1 MKSLTLAY
9 DIFRGENFLE
19 PLAKRGIVTKVSALK
34 VILDNKKRLNI
45 NTEYEWGYASL
56 SKDNLFEVLNVVG
69 EITTLDILMPSDVD
83 IKIFKLKDSDF
94 DKLIDIINAVVDP
107 NDIIGYCKEIRGTA
121 NVDGKMYDFT
131 TQDRVLEVPIR
142 IINPKV
148 NDSVVDYFNGESGTE
163 IILKEYLDLN
173 DDEGY
178 KLNYYGQEIINE
190 TFAIGQL
197 INFLITGNTNRIVR
211 GDSIRE
217 PRFIEGNELKKFDV
231 SISNPP
237 FMMKIDKEIINE
249 DKLNRFRYGVS
260 EGININSDWI
270 VANQILSTLNEYG
283 KGAILLPIGAL
294 FRGGVEERI
303 RKSIIN
309 EYLIDAVVR
318 IPSSVLSY
326 TSIVTCWVIFNK
338 NKEKNRKGKIQFID
352 LTNFVESIDRRN
364 NTISKI
370 GVDKAV
376 EVYNKFEENEMSF
389 ILDMEKLEEKQY
401 DLNAFDYIK
410 SERLMERFNH
420 IKMTEFYKVA
430 QIRRGVQV
438 NKGKL
443 DALNTGSER
452 THYLISIGNI
462 VDGKI
467 VVSEADK
474 IQIERK
480 WAGVYEVKPGDLLIT
495 SKGTQFKVAMV
506 EKEIKAIVSA
516 NLFIV
521 RTYED
526 KYIPEVLKYYL
537 ESWNNLTQLSVSIAT
552 YQDMVIDGENDTEL
566 DDLFLASIS
575 SDIFSCL
582 ENYWK
587 IKTAHNNLRFLFGIK
602 EGEPDSEALI
612 QYIGI
617 NQQTNQALYPY
628 E

>member
-94 DKLIDIINAVVDP
+94 DKLIDIINAVVEP

-197 INFLITGNTNRIVR
+197 INFLITGNTNRIIR

-249 DKLNRFRYGVS
+249 DKLNRFKYGVS

-309 EYLIDAVVR
+309 EDLIDAVVR

-480 WAGVYEVKPGDLLIT
+480 WAGVYEVKTGDLLIT

-537 ESWNNLTQLSVSIAT
+537 ESELGQSLIEGIIKGTAIKSIAHKDIEKFAVPEI
-552 YQDMVIDGENDTEL
+552 DMETQKRVLNMIKQSENDYKNR
-566 DDLFLASIS
+566 I
-575 SDIFSCL
+575 
-582 ENYWK
+582 
-587 IKTAHNNLRFLFGIK
+587 R
-602 EGEPDSEALI
+602 EAQEI
-612 QYIGI
+612 Y
-617 NQQTNQALYPY
+617 NQEQNEIRKALNFID
-628 E
+628 

>member
-178 KLNYYGQEIINE
+178 KLNYYGHEIINE

-309 EYLIDAVVR
+309 EDLIDAVVR

-537 ESWNNLTQLSVSIAT
+537 ESELGQSLIEGIIKGTAIKSIAHKDIEKFAVPEI
-552 YQDMVIDGENDTEL
+552 DMETQKRVLNMIKQSENDYKNR
-566 DDLFLASIS
+566 I
-575 SDIFSCL
+575 
-582 ENYWK
+582 
-587 IKTAHNNLRFLFGIK
+587 R
-602 EGEPDSEALI
+602 EAQEI
-612 QYIGI
+612 Y
-617 NQQTNQALYPY
+617 NQEQNEIRKALNFID
-628 E
+628 

>member
-19 PLAKRGIVTKVSALK
+19 PLAKRSIVTKVSALK

-45 NTEYEWGYASL
+45 NTEYEWGYVSL

-69 EITTLDILMPSDVD
+69 EITTLEILMPSDVD

-94 DKLIDIINAVVDP
+94 DKLIYIINAVVDS

-142 IINPKV
+142 IIDPKV
-148 NDSVVDYFNGESGTE
+148 NDSVVDYFNGESGIE

-309 EYLIDAVVR
+309 EDLIDAVVR

-410 SERLMERFNH
+410 SERLMESFNH

-480 WAGVYEVKPGDLLIT
+480 WEGVYEVKLGDLLIT

-506 EKEIKAIVSA
+506 KEEIKAIVSA

-521 RTYED
+521 RAYED

-537 ESWNNLTQLSVSIAT
+537 ESELGQSLIEGIIKGTAIKSIAHKDIEKFAVPEI
-552 YQDMVIDGENDTEL
+552 DMETQKRVLNMIKQSKNDYENRIREAQEIYNQEQNEIRKALNFID
-566 DDLFLASIS
+566 
-575 SDIFSCL
+575 
-582 ENYWK
+582 
-587 IKTAHNNLRFLFGIK
+587 
-602 EGEPDSEALI
+602 
-612 QYIGI
+612 
-617 NQQTNQALYPY
+617 
-628 E
+628 

>member
-19 PLAKRGIVTKVSALK
+19 PLAKRSIVTKVSALK
-34 VILDNKKRLNI
+34 VILENKKRLNI

-69 EITTLDILMPSDVD
+69 EITTLEILMPSDVD

-94 DKLIDIINAVVDP
+94 DKLIYIINAVVDS

-142 IINPKV
+142 IIDPKV

-309 EYLIDAVVR
+309 EDLIDAVVR

-526 KYIPEVLKYYL
+526 KYIPDVLKYYL
-537 ESWNNLTQLSVSIAT
+537 ESELGQSLIEGIIKGTAIKSIAHKDIEKFAVPEI
-552 YQDMVIDGENDTEL
+552 DMETQKRVLNMIKQSENDY
-566 DDLFLASIS
+566 
-575 SDIFSCL
+575 
-582 ENYWK
+582 ENR
-587 IKTAHNNLRFLFGIK
+587 IR
-602 EGEPDSEALI
+602 EAQEI
-612 QYIGI
+612 Y
-617 NQQTNQALYPY
+617 NQEQNEIRKALNFID
-628 E
+628 

>member
-19 PLAKRGIVTKVSALK
+19 PLAKRSIVTKVSALK

-69 EITTLDILMPSDVD
+69 EITTLEILMPSDVD

-94 DKLIDIINAVVDP
+94 DKLIYIINAVVDS

-142 IINPKV
+142 IIDPKV
-148 NDSVVDYFNGESGTE
+148 NDSVVDYFNGESGIE

-309 EYLIDAVVR
+309 EDLIDAVVR

-410 SERLMERFNH
+410 SERLMESFNH

-480 WAGVYEVKPGDLLIT
+480 WAGVYEVKLGDLLIT

-506 EKEIKAIVSA
+506 KEEIKAIVSA

-521 RTYED
+521 RAYED

-537 ESWNNLTQLSVSIAT
+537 ESELGQSLIEGIIKGTAIKSIAHKDIEKFAVPEI
-552 YQDMVIDGENDTEL
+552 DMETQKRVLNMIKQSKNDYENRIREAQEIYNQEQNEIRKALNFID
-566 DDLFLASIS
+566 
-575 SDIFSCL
+575 
-582 ENYWK
+582 
-587 IKTAHNNLRFLFGIK
+587 
-602 EGEPDSEALI
+602 
-612 QYIGI
+612 
-617 NQQTNQALYPY
+617 
-628 E
+628 

>member
-309 EYLIDAVVR
+309 EDLIDAVVR

-521 RTYED
+521 RTYGD

-537 ESWNNLTQLSVSIAT
+537 ESELGQSLIEGIIKGTAIKSIAHKDIEKFAVPEI
-552 YQDMVIDGENDTEL
+552 DMETQKRVLNMIKQSENDYKNR
-566 DDLFLASIS
+566 I
-575 SDIFSCL
+575 
-582 ENYWK
+582 
-587 IKTAHNNLRFLFGIK
+587 R
-602 EGEPDSEALI
+602 EAQEI
-612 QYIGI
+612 Y
-617 NQQTNQALYPY
+617 NQEQNEIRKALNFID
-628 E
+628 

>member
-19 PLAKRGIVTKVSALK
+19 PLAKRSIVTKVSALK

-94 DKLIDIINAVVDP
+94 DKLIDIINAVVES

-142 IINPKV
+142 IIDPKV

-309 EYLIDAVVR
+309 EDLIDAVVR

-537 ESWNNLTQLSVSIAT
+537 ESELGQRLIEGIIKGTAIKSIAHKDIEKFAVPEI
-552 YQDMVIDGENDTEL
+552 DMETQKRVLNMIKQSENDY
-566 DDLFLASIS
+566 
-575 SDIFSCL
+575 
-582 ENYWK
+582 ENR
-587 IKTAHNNLRFLFGIK
+587 IR
-602 EGEPDSEALI
+602 EAQEI
-612 QYIGI
+612 Y
-617 NQQTNQALYPY
+617 NQEQNEIRKALNFID
-628 E
+628 

>member
-1 MKSLTLAY
+1 
-9 DIFRGENFLE
+9 
-19 PLAKRGIVTKVSALK
+19 
-34 VILDNKKRLNI
+34 
-45 NTEYEWGYASL
+45 
-56 SKDNLFEVLNVVG
+56 
-69 EITTLDILMPSDVD
+69 
-83 IKIFKLKDSDF
+83 
-94 DKLIDIINAVVDP
+94 
-107 NDIIGYCKEIRGTA
+107 
-121 NVDGKMYDFT
+121 MYDFT

-142 IINPKV
+142 IIDPKV

-173 DDEGY
+173 NDEGY
-178 KLNYYGQEIINE
+178 KLNYYGQEIISE

-197 INFLITGNTNRIVR
+197 INFLITGNTNRIVK

-249 DKLNRFRYGVS
+249 DKLNRFKYGVS

-309 EYLIDAVVR
+309 EDLIDAVVR

-480 WAGVYEVKPGDLLIT
+480 WAGVYEVKTGDLLIT

-516 NLFIV
+516 NLFII

-537 ESWNNLTQLSVSIAT
+537 ESELGQSLIEGIIKGTAIKSIAHKDIEKFAVPEI
-552 YQDMVIDGENDTEL
+552 DMETQKRVLNMIKQSENDY
-566 DDLFLASIS
+566 
-575 SDIFSCL
+575 
-582 ENYWK
+582 ENR
-587 IKTAHNNLRFLFGIK
+587 IR
-602 EGEPDSEALI
+602 EAQEI
-612 QYIGI
+612 Y
-617 NQQTNQALYPY
+617 NQEQNEIRKALNFID
-628 E
+628 

>member
-309 EYLIDAVVR
+309 EDLIDAVVR

-537 ESWNNLTQLSVSIAT
+537 ESELGQSLIEGIIKGTAIKSIAHKDIEKFAVPEI
-552 YQDMVIDGENDTEL
+552 DMETQKRVLNMIKQSENDY
-566 DDLFLASIS
+566 
-575 SDIFSCL
+575 
-582 ENYWK
+582 ENR
-587 IKTAHNNLRFLFGIK
+587 IR
-602 EGEPDSEALI
+602 EAQEI
-612 QYIGI
+612 Y
-617 NQQTNQALYPY
+617 NQEQNEIRKALNFID
-628 E
+628 

>member
-56 SKDNLFEVLNVVG
+56 SKDNLFEVLNLVG

-309 EYLIDAVVR
+309 EDLIDAVVR

-480 WAGVYEVKPGDLLIT
+480 WAGVYEVKTGDLLIT

-537 ESWNNLTQLSVSIAT
+537 ESELGQSLIEGIIKGTAIKSIAHKDIEKFAVPEI
-552 YQDMVIDGENDTEL
+552 DMETQKRVLNMIKQSENDYKNR
-566 DDLFLASIS
+566 I
-575 SDIFSCL
+575 
-582 ENYWK
+582 
-587 IKTAHNNLRFLFGIK
+587 R
-602 EGEPDSEALI
+602 EAQEI
-612 QYIGI
+612 Y
-617 NQQTNQALYPY
+617 NQEQNEIRKALNFID
-628 E
+628 

>member
-94 DKLIDIINAVVDP
+94 DKLIDIINAVVEP

-197 INFLITGNTNRIVR
+197 INFLITGNTNRIIR

-249 DKLNRFRYGVS
+249 DKLNRFKYGVS

-309 EYLIDAVVR
+309 EDLIDAVVR

-480 WAGVYEVKPGDLLIT
+480 WAGVYEVKTGDLLIT

-537 ESWNNLTQLSVSIAT
+537 ESELGQSLIEGIIKGTAIKSIAHKDIEKFAVPEI
-552 YQDMVIDGENDTEL
+552 DMETQKRVLNMIKQSENDY
-566 DDLFLASIS
+566 
-575 SDIFSCL
+575 
-582 ENYWK
+582 ENR
-587 IKTAHNNLRFLFGIK
+587 IR
-602 EGEPDSEALI
+602 EAQEI
-612 QYIGI
+612 Y
-617 NQQTNQALYPY
+617 NQEQNEIRKALNFID
-628 E
+628 

>member
-309 EYLIDAVVR
+309 EDLIDAVVR

-389 ILDMEKLEEKQY
+389 ILDME
-401 DLNAFDYIK
+401 N
-410 SERLMERFNH
+410 
-420 IKMTEFYKVA
+420 
-430 QIRRGVQV
+430 GV
-438 NKGKL
+438 
-443 DALNTGSER
+443 
-452 THYLISIGNI
+452 
-462 VDGKI
+462 
-467 VVSEADK
+467 
-474 IQIERK
+474 
-480 WAGVYEVKPGDLLIT
+480 
-495 SKGTQFKVAMV
+495 
-506 EKEIKAIVSA
+506 
-516 NLFIV
+516 
-521 RTYED
+521 
-526 KYIPEVLKYYL
+526 
-537 ESWNNLTQLSVSIAT
+537 
-552 YQDMVIDGENDTEL
+552 
-566 DDLFLASIS
+566 
-575 SDIFSCL
+575 C
-582 ENYWK
+582 
-587 IKTAHNNLRFLFGIK
+587 
-602 EGEPDSEALI
+602 
-612 QYIGI
+612 
-617 NQQTNQALYPY
+617 
-628 E
+628 

>member
-19 PLAKRGIVTKVSALK
+19 PLAKRSIVTKVSALK

-94 DKLIDIINAVVDP
+94 DKLIDIINAVVES

-142 IINPKV
+142 IIDPKV

-309 EYLIDAVVR
+309 EDLIDAVVR

-537 ESWNNLTQLSVSIAT
+537 ESELGQSLIEGIIKGTAIKSIAHKDIEKFAVPEI
-552 YQDMVIDGENDTEL
+552 DMETQKRVLNMIKQSENDY
-566 DDLFLASIS
+566 
-575 SDIFSCL
+575 
-582 ENYWK
+582 ENR
-587 IKTAHNNLRFLFGIK
+587 IR
-602 EGEPDSEALI
+602 EAQEI
-612 QYIGI
+612 Y
-617 NQQTNQALYPY
+617 NQEQNEIRKALNFID
-628 E
+628 

>member
-309 EYLIDAVVR
+309 EDLIDAVVR

-462 VDGKI
+462 VEGKI

-521 RTYED
+521 RTYGD

-537 ESWNNLTQLSVSIAT
+537 ESELGQSLIEGIIKGTAIKSIAHKDIEKFAVPEI
-552 YQDMVIDGENDTEL
+552 DMETQKRVLNMIKQSENDYKNR
-566 DDLFLASIS
+566 I
-575 SDIFSCL
+575 
-582 ENYWK
+582 
-587 IKTAHNNLRFLFGIK
+587 R
-602 EGEPDSEALI
+602 EAQEI
-612 QYIGI
+612 Y
-617 NQQTNQALYPY
+617 NQEQNEIRKALNFID
-628 E
+628 

>member
-94 DKLIDIINAVVDP
+94 DKLIDIINAVVEP

-309 EYLIDAVVR
+309 EDLIDAVVR

-537 ESWNNLTQLSVSIAT
+537 ESELGQSLIEGIIKGTAIKSIAHKDIEKFAVPEI
-552 YQDMVIDGENDTEL
+552 DMETQKRVLNMIKQSENDYKNR
-566 DDLFLASIS
+566 I
-575 SDIFSCL
+575 
-582 ENYWK
+582 
-587 IKTAHNNLRFLFGIK
+587 R
-602 EGEPDSEALI
+602 EAQEI
-612 QYIGI
+612 Y
-617 NQQTNQALYPY
+617 NQEQNEIRKALNFID
-628 E
+628 

>member
-19 PLAKRGIVTKVSALK
+19 PLAKRSIVTKVSALK

-94 DKLIDIINAVVDP
+94 DKLIDIINAVVES

-142 IINPKV
+142 IIDPKV

-173 DDEGY
+173 NDERY

-197 INFLITGNTNRIVR
+197 INFLITGNTNRIVK

-249 DKLNRFRYGVS
+249 DKLNRFKYGVS

-309 EYLIDAVVR
+309 EDLIDAVVR

-480 WAGVYEVKPGDLLIT
+480 WAGVYEVKTGDLLIT

-516 NLFIV
+516 NLFII

-537 ESWNNLTQLSVSIAT
+537 ESELGQSLIEGIIKGTAIKSIAHKDIEKFAVPEI
-552 YQDMVIDGENDTEL
+552 DMETQKRVLNMIKQSENDY
-566 DDLFLASIS
+566 
-575 SDIFSCL
+575 
-582 ENYWK
+582 ENR
-587 IKTAHNNLRFLFGIK
+587 IR
-602 EGEPDSEALI
+602 EAQEI
-612 QYIGI
+612 Y
-617 NQQTNQALYPY
+617 NQEQNEIRKALNFID
-628 E
+628 

>member
-19 PLAKRGIVTKVSALK
+19 PLAKRSIVTKVSALK

-45 NTEYEWGYASL
+45 NTEYEWGYVSL

-69 EITTLDILMPSDVD
+69 EITTLEILMPSDVD

-94 DKLIDIINAVVDP
+94 DKLIYIINAVVDS

-142 IINPKV
+142 IIDPKV
-148 NDSVVDYFNGESGTE
+148 NDSVVDYFNGESGIE

-309 EYLIDAVVR
+309 EDLIDAVVR

-410 SERLMERFNH
+410 SERLMESFNH

-480 WAGVYEVKPGDLLIT
+480 WAGVYEVKLGDLLIT

-506 EKEIKAIVSA
+506 KEEIKAIVSA

-521 RTYED
+521 RAYED

-537 ESWNNLTQLSVSIAT
+537 ESELGQSLIEGIIKGTAIKSIAHKDIEKFAVPEI
-552 YQDMVIDGENDTEL
+552 DMETQKRVLNMIKRSKNDYENRIREAQEIYNQEQNEIRKALNFID
-566 DDLFLASIS
+566 
-575 SDIFSCL
+575 
-582 ENYWK
+582 
-587 IKTAHNNLRFLFGIK
+587 
-602 EGEPDSEALI
+602 
-612 QYIGI
+612 
-617 NQQTNQALYPY
+617 
-628 E
+628 

>member
-309 EYLIDAVVR
+309 EDLIDAVVR

-516 NLFIV
+516 NLFII

-537 ESWNNLTQLSVSIAT
+537 ESELGQSLIEGIIKGTAIKSIAHKDIEKFAVPEI
-552 YQDMVIDGENDTEL
+552 DMETQKRVLNMIKQSENDY
-566 DDLFLASIS
+566 
-575 SDIFSCL
+575 
-582 ENYWK
+582 ENR
-587 IKTAHNNLRFLFGIK
+587 IR
-602 EGEPDSEALI
+602 EAQEI
-612 QYIGI
+612 Y
-617 NQQTNQALYPY
+617 NQEQNEIRKALNFID
-628 E
+628 

>member
-142 IINPKV
+142 IIDPKV

-197 INFLITGNTNRIVR
+197 INFLITGNTNRIVK

-309 EYLIDAVVR
+309 EDLIDAVVR

-537 ESWNNLTQLSVSIAT
+537 ESELGQSLIEGIIKGTAIKSIAHKDIEKFAVPEI
-552 YQDMVIDGENDTEL
+552 DMETQKRVLNMIKQSENDY
-566 DDLFLASIS
+566 
-575 SDIFSCL
+575 
-582 ENYWK
+582 ENR
-587 IKTAHNNLRFLFGIK
+587 IR
-602 EGEPDSEALI
+602 EAQEI
-612 QYIGI
+612 Y
-617 NQQTNQALYPY
+617 NQEQNEIRKALNFID
-628 E
+628 

>member
-19 PLAKRGIVTKVSALK
+19 PLAKRSIVTKVSALK

-142 IINPKV
+142 IIDPKV

-309 EYLIDAVVR
+309 EDLIDAVVR

-537 ESWNNLTQLSVSIAT
+537 ESELGQSLIEGIIKGTAIKSIAHKDIEKFAVPEI
-552 YQDMVIDGENDTEL
+552 DMETQKRVLNMIKQSENDY
-566 DDLFLASIS
+566 
-575 SDIFSCL
+575 
-582 ENYWK
+582 ENR
-587 IKTAHNNLRFLFGIK
+587 IR
-602 EGEPDSEALI
+602 EAQEI
-612 QYIGI
+612 Y
-617 NQQTNQALYPY
+617 NQEQNEIRKALNFID
-628 E
+628 

>member
-94 DKLIDIINAVVDP
+94 DKLIDIINAVVES

-142 IINPKV
+142 IIDPKV

-197 INFLITGNTNRIVR
+197 INFLITGNTNRIVK

-309 EYLIDAVVR
+309 EDLIDAVVR

-537 ESWNNLTQLSVSIAT
+537 ESELGQSLIEGIIKGTAIKSIAHKDIEKFAVPEI
-552 YQDMVIDGENDTEL
+552 DMETQKRVLNMIKQSENDY
-566 DDLFLASIS
+566 
-575 SDIFSCL
+575 
-582 ENYWK
+582 ENR
-587 IKTAHNNLRFLFGIK
+587 IR
-602 EGEPDSEALI
+602 EAQEI
-612 QYIGI
+612 Y
-617 NQQTNQALYPY
+617 NQEQNEIRKALNFID
-628 E
+628 

>member
-19 PLAKRGIVTKVSALK
+19 PLAKRSIVTKVSALK

-94 DKLIDIINAVVDP
+94 DKLIDIINAVVEP

-249 DKLNRFRYGVS
+249 DKLNRFKYGVS

-309 EYLIDAVVR
+309 EDLIDAVVR

-537 ESWNNLTQLSVSIAT
+537 ESELGQSLIEGIIKGTAIKSIAHKDIEKFAVPEI
-552 YQDMVIDGENDTEL
+552 DMETQKRVLNMIKQSENDY
-566 DDLFLASIS
+566 
-575 SDIFSCL
+575 
-582 ENYWK
+582 ENR
-587 IKTAHNNLRFLFGIK
+587 IR
-602 EGEPDSEALI
+602 EAQEI
-612 QYIGI
+612 Y
-617 NQQTNQALYPY
+617 NQEQNEIRKALNFID
-628 E
+628 

>member
-19 PLAKRGIVTKVSALK
+19 PLAKRSIVTKVSALK
-34 VILDNKKRLNI
+34 VILENKKRLNI

-69 EITTLDILMPSDVD
+69 EITTLEILMPSDVD

-94 DKLIDIINAVVDP
+94 DKLIYIINAVVDS

-142 IINPKV
+142 IIDPKV

-309 EYLIDAVVR
+309 EDLIDAVVR

-410 SERLMERFNH
+410 SERLMESFNH

-480 WAGVYEVKPGDLLIT
+480 WAGVYEVKLGDLLIT

-506 EKEIKAIVSA
+506 EEKIKAIVSA

-521 RTYED
+521 RAYED

-537 ESWNNLTQLSVSIAT
+537 ESELGQRLIEGIIKGTAIKSIAHKDIEKFAVPEI
-552 YQDMVIDGENDTEL
+552 DMETQKRVLKMIKQSENDY
-566 DDLFLASIS
+566 
-575 SDIFSCL
+575 
-582 ENYWK
+582 ENR
-587 IKTAHNNLRFLFGIK
+587 IR
-602 EGEPDSEALI
+602 EAQEI
-612 QYIGI
+612 Y
-617 NQQTNQALYPY
+617 NQEQNEIRKALNFID
-628 E
+628 

>member
-19 PLAKRGIVTKVSALK
+19 PLAKRSIVTKVSALK

-94 DKLIDIINAVVDP
+94 DKLIDIINAVVES
-107 NDIIGYCKEIRGTA
+107 NDIIGYCKEIRGTD

-142 IINPKV
+142 IIDPKV

-173 DDEGY
+173 NDERY

-197 INFLITGNTNRIVR
+197 INFLITGNTNRIVK

-249 DKLNRFRYGVS
+249 DKLNRFKYGVS

-309 EYLIDAVVR
+309 EDLIDAVVR

-480 WAGVYEVKPGDLLIT
+480 WAGVYEVKTGDLLIT

-537 ESWNNLTQLSVSIAT
+537 ESELGQSLIEGIIKGTAIKSIAHKDIEKFAVPEI
-552 YQDMVIDGENDTEL
+552 DMETQKRVLNMIKQSENDY
-566 DDLFLASIS
+566 
-575 SDIFSCL
+575 
-582 ENYWK
+582 ENR
-587 IKTAHNNLRFLFGIK
+587 IR
-602 EGEPDSEALI
+602 EAQEI
-612 QYIGI
+612 Y
-617 NQQTNQALYPY
+617 NQEQNEIRKALNFID
-628 E
+628 

>member
-309 EYLIDAVVR
+309 EDLIDAVVR

-495 SKGTQFKVAMV
+495 SKGTQFKVAIV

-537 ESWNNLTQLSVSIAT
+537 ESELGQSLIEGIIKGTAIKSIAHKDIEKFAVPEI
-552 YQDMVIDGENDTEL
+552 DMETQKRVLNMIKQSENDYKNR
-566 DDLFLASIS
+566 I
-575 SDIFSCL
+575 
-582 ENYWK
+582 
-587 IKTAHNNLRFLFGIK
+587 R
-602 EGEPDSEALI
+602 EAQEI
-612 QYIGI
+612 Y
-617 NQQTNQALYPY
+617 NQEQNEIRKALNFID
-628 E
+628 

>member
-94 DKLIDIINAVVDP
+94 DKLIDIINAVVES

-249 DKLNRFRYGVS
+249 DKLNRFKYGVS

-309 EYLIDAVVR
+309 EDLIDAVVR

-480 WAGVYEVKPGDLLIT
+480 WAGVYEVKTGDLLIT

-537 ESWNNLTQLSVSIAT
+537 ESELGQSLIEGIIKGTAIKSIAHKDIEKFAVPEI
-552 YQDMVIDGENDTEL
+552 DMETQKRVLNMIKQSENDY
-566 DDLFLASIS
+566 
-575 SDIFSCL
+575 
-582 ENYWK
+582 ENR
-587 IKTAHNNLRFLFGIK
+587 IR
-602 EGEPDSEALI
+602 EAQEI
-612 QYIGI
+612 Y
-617 NQQTNQALYPY
+617 NQEQNEIRKALNFID
-628 E
+628 

>member
-142 IINPKV
+142 IIDPKV

-309 EYLIDAVVR
+309 EDLIDAVVR

-480 WAGVYEVKPGDLLIT
+480 WAGVYEVKTGDLLIT

-537 ESWNNLTQLSVSIAT
+537 ESELGQSLIEGIIKGTAIKSIAHKDIEKFAVPEI
-552 YQDMVIDGENDTEL
+552 DMETQKRVLNMIKQSENDYKNR
-566 DDLFLASIS
+566 I
-575 SDIFSCL
+575 
-582 ENYWK
+582 
-587 IKTAHNNLRFLFGIK
+587 R
-602 EGEPDSEALI
+602 EAQEI
-612 QYIGI
+612 Y
-617 NQQTNQALYPY
+617 NQEQNEIRKALNFID
-628 E
+628 

>member
-19 PLAKRGIVTKVSALK
+19 PLAKRRIVTKVSVLK
-34 VILDNKKRLNI
+34 VILDNKKRLDI

-69 EITTLDILMPSDVD
+69 EITALEILRPSDVD

-94 DKLIDIINAVVDP
+94 DKLIYIINAVVDS

-142 IINPKV
+142 IIDPEV

-163 IILKEYLDLN
+163 IILKEYLGLN

-190 TFAIGQL
+190 TYAIGQL
-197 INFLITGNTNRIVR
+197 INFLITGNANRIVR

-270 VANQILSTLNEYG
+270 AANQILSTLNEDG

-294 FRGGVEERI
+294 FRGGAEERI

-309 EYLIDAVVR
+309 EDLIEAVVR
-318 IPSSVLSY
+318 IPGSVLSY

-352 LTNFVESIDRRN
+352 LTDFVESIDRRN

-370 GVDKAV
+370 GVDKTV

-410 SERLMERFNH
+410 SERLMESVNH

-480 WAGVYEVKPGDLLIT
+480 WEGVYEVKPGDLLIT

-506 EKEIKAIVSA
+506 EEEIKAIVSA

-521 RTYED
+521 RAYED

-537 ESWNNLTQLSVSIAT
+537 ESELGQSLIEGIIKGTAIKSIAHKDIEKFT
-552 YQDMVIDGENDTEL
+552 VPEIDMDTQKTVVNMIKQSEYEYENRIREAQEIYNQEQNEIRKALNFID
-566 DDLFLASIS
+566 
-575 SDIFSCL
+575 
-582 ENYWK
+582 
-587 IKTAHNNLRFLFGIK
+587 
-602 EGEPDSEALI
+602 
-612 QYIGI
+612 
-617 NQQTNQALYPY
+617 
-628 E
+628 

>member
-1 MKSLTLAY
+1 M
-9 DIFRGENFLE
+9 
-19 PLAKRGIVTKVSALK
+19 
-34 VILDNKKRLNI
+34 
-45 NTEYEWGYASL
+45 
-56 SKDNLFEVLNVVG
+56 FEVLNVVG

-309 EYLIDAVVR
+309 EDLIDAVVR

-537 ESWNNLTQLSVSIAT
+537 ESELGQSLIEGIIKGTAIKSIAHKDIEKFAVPEI
-552 YQDMVIDGENDTEL
+552 DMETQKRVLNMIKQSENDYKNR
-566 DDLFLASIS
+566 I
-575 SDIFSCL
+575 
-582 ENYWK
+582 
-587 IKTAHNNLRFLFGIK
+587 R
-602 EGEPDSEALI
+602 EAQEI
-612 QYIGI
+612 Y
-617 NQQTNQALYPY
+617 NQEQNEIRKALNFID
-628 E
+628 

>member
-142 IINPKV
+142 IIDPKV

-309 EYLIDAVVR
+309 EDLIDAVVR

-537 ESWNNLTQLSVSIAT
+537 ESELGQSLIEGIIKGTAIKSIAHKDIEKFAVPEI
-552 YQDMVIDGENDTEL
+552 DMETQKRVLNMIKQSENDY
-566 DDLFLASIS
+566 
-575 SDIFSCL
+575 
-582 ENYWK
+582 ENR
-587 IKTAHNNLRFLFGIK
+587 IR
-602 EGEPDSEALI
+602 EAQEI
-612 QYIGI
+612 Y
-617 NQQTNQALYPY
+617 NQEQNEIRKALNFID
-628 E
+628 

>member
-309 EYLIDAVVR
+309 EDLIDAVVR

-537 ESWNNLTQLSVSIAT
+537 ESELGQSLIEGIIKGTAIKSIAHKDIEKFAVPEI
-552 YQDMVIDGENDTEL
+552 DMETQKRVLNMIKQSENDYKNR
-566 DDLFLASIS
+566 I
-575 SDIFSCL
+575 
-582 ENYWK
+582 
-587 IKTAHNNLRFLFGIK
+587 R
-602 EGEPDSEALI
+602 EAQEI
-612 QYIGI
+612 Y
-617 NQQTNQALYPY
+617 NQEQNEIRKALNFID
-628 E
+628 

>member
-34 VILDNKKRLNI
+34 VILENKKRLNI

-309 EYLIDAVVR
+309 EDLIDAVVR

-537 ESWNNLTQLSVSIAT
+537 ESELGQSLIEGIIKGTAIKSIAHKDIEKFAVPEI
-552 YQDMVIDGENDTEL
+552 DMETQKRVLNMIKQSENDY
-566 DDLFLASIS
+566 
-575 SDIFSCL
+575 
-582 ENYWK
+582 ENR
-587 IKTAHNNLRFLFGIK
+587 IR
-602 EGEPDSEALI
+602 EAQEI
-612 QYIGI
+612 Y
-617 NQQTNQALYPY
+617 NQEQNEIRKALNFID
-628 E
+628 